1 MGRNSL
7 FVTIAF
13 VLGLGIGYYGR
24 STGIGMTQRSAARAA
39 DLAAIEKLHKKNIE
53 VTLSQDPQGL
63 LDLWT
68 MDGVLLE
75 PGSPPVVGKQAIQ
88 IYNEK
93 GHTANPGFKVL
104 NYEPTFKEIQIT
116 DDWAYE
122 WGETDAKFTMS
133 AEGPPVSL
141 HIKGVRVLRQQTD
154 GSWKMALTI
163 WTQ

>member
-1 MGRNSL
+1 VPRIWQPS
-7 FVTIAF
+7 
-13 VLGLGIGYYGR
+13 
-24 STGIGMTQRSAARAA
+24 
-39 DLAAIEKLHKKNIE
+39 KNC
-53 VTLSQDPQGL
+53 TRKTSKSRCRKTRKDCF
-63 LDLWT
+63 LWT
-68 MDGVLLE
+68 KDGVLLE

-116 DDWAYE
+116 DGWAYE

>member
-1 MGRNSL
+1 MRRTFA

-13 VLGLGIGYYGR
+13 AVGLGTGYFAR
-24 STGIGMTQRSAARAA
+24 SAGIGTTQRSYTHAA
-39 DLAAIEKLHKKNIE
+39 DLAAIEKLHEKNIE

-68 MDGVLLE
+68 EDGVLLE

-93 GHTANPGFKVL
+93 GHAANPGFKVL
-104 NYEPTFKEIQIT
+104 SYAPTFKEIQIA
-116 DDWAYE
+116 DGWAYE

-133 AEGPPVSL
+133 PEVPAISL
-141 HIKGVRVLRQQTD
+141 HIKGVRVLRRQSD
-154 GSWKMALTI
+154 GSWKMGLTI